1 MLTLGVPRE
10 TLPGE
15 NRVAATPE
23 TIAKLVAGGSGVW
36 VEAGAGVAA
45 GHLDDAYVKAGARIA
60 PSAAALYAEA
70 RLILKVR
77 EPGPRAGGHEADLL
91 APGSALVGLL
101 SIDRNPDLI
110 ERLCA
115 REVTAF
121 AMERIPRTTRA
132 QRMDAL
138 SSMSTVAGYKAVLL
152 GAGALGR
159 FFPLLMTAAGTIAP
173 ARVFV
178 IGAGVAGLQAI
189 ATARRLGAVVEAF
202 DVRPAV
208 REEVQSLGASFV
220 AAELAD
226 AGSVAAGGYA
236 KAQSQ
241 DQEQLTRE
249 RIRPHVAQADV
260 VISTANVPGRR
271 APVLISTSM
280 VREMKPGSVVV
291 DLAAEGGGNCELTR
305 PGETVHEQG
314 VIILG
319 PVNLAATLP
328 FHASQMYARN
338 VLAFV
343 QLMVKDGALKV
354 DFADDILDATCVT
367 HAGQSRLPEASPTPP
382 APALA
387 ASEARS

>member
-1 MLTLGVPRE
+1 MLTIGVPRE
-10 TLPGE
+10 IQPGE
-15 NRVAATPE
+15 QRVAATPE
-23 TIAKLVAGGSGVW
+23 TVAKLAATGAAVV
-36 VEAGAGVAA
+36 VETGAGTAA
-45 GHLDDAYVKAGARIA
+45 GHPDDAYAKAGARIA
-60 PSAAALYAEA
+60 ADAATLYGEA

-77 EPGPRAGGHEADLL
+77 EPL
-91 APGSALVGLL
+91 AREVDSFAPDSALVCFLAL
-101 SIDRNPDLI
+101 DRQPDLL
-110 ERLCA
+110 ERLRA
-115 REVTAF
+115 RNLTAF

-152 GAGALGR
+152 GATTLGR

-178 IGAGVAGLQAI
+178 LGAGVAGLQAI

-208 REEVQSLGASFV
+208 REEVQSLGATFV

-226 AGSVAAGGYA
+226 VASVAAGGYA

-241 DQEQLTRE
+241 DQEQRTRAS
-249 RIRPHVAQADV
+249 IRPHVAQADV
-260 VISTANVPGRR
+260 VVATANVPGRR
-271 APVLISTSM
+271 APVLVSADM
-280 VREMKPGSVVV
+280 VREMKPGSVIV

-305 PGETVHEQG
+305 PGETTVAHG
-314 VIILG
+314 ITLIG
-319 PVNLAATLP
+319 AVNLASTLP

-338 VLAFV
+338 VLAFA
-343 QLMVKDGALKV
+343 QLLVREGSLKV

-367 HAGQSRLPEASPTPP
+367 HAGQSRLAGAAP
-382 APALA
+382 APAVALA
-387 ASEARS
+387 ATEARS

>member
-1 MLTLGVPRE
+1 
-10 TLPGE
+10 
-15 NRVAATPE
+15 
-23 TIAKLVAGGSGVW
+23 
-36 VEAGAGVAA
+36 
-45 GHLDDAYVKAGARIA
+45 
-60 PSAAALYAEA
+60 
-70 RLILKVR
+70 
-77 EPGPRAGGHEADLL
+77 
-91 APGSALVGLL
+91 
-101 SIDRNPDLI
+101 
-110 ERLCA
+110 
-115 REVTAF
+115 
-121 AMERIPRTTRA
+121 
-132 QRMDAL
+132 
-138 SSMSTVAGYKAVLL
+138 VLL

-208 REEVQSLGASFV
+208 REEVQSLGATFV

-271 APVLISTSM
+271 APVLISTRM

-314 VIILG
+314 VSILG

-367 HAGQSRLPEASPTPP
+367 HAGQSRLPGASPTPS